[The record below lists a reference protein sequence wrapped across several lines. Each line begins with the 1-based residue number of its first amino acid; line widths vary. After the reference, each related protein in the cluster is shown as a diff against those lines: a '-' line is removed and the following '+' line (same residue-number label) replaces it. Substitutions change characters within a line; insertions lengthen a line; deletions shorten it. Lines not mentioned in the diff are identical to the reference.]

1 MNCEQC
7 YHYQACLSVD
17 VTGFV
22 ADPNKNCEEPCE
34 HFLNP
39 EDVQP
44 ISYWVRRV
52 SKYRYTTGVRVR
64 YVCNRCGSE
73 HDRVYTQEIMED
85 ETWNNYMKDHWMPKN
100 DLYVFCHGC
109 GAKMDLDKTDHTNHV
124 VND

>member
-44 ISYWVRRV
+44 TAHWERQVCHQ
-52 SKYRYTTGVRVR
+52 KYHSNVVVDYR
-64 YVCNRCGSE
+64 CSRCGARNETVYS
-73 HDRVYTQEIMED
+73 HDIIDKELWYG
-85 ETWNNYMKDHWMPKN
+85 YMHQHWMPKN
-100 DLYVFCHGC
+100 PMHSYCPGC
-109 GAKMDLDKTDHTNHV
+109 GAKMDLEKTDHRNHAV
-124 VND
+124 DD